1 MIVFHDDLPVSHL
14 PGKMPPS
21 GAKEL
26 TSHSCV
32 DEDSVMSDTTAF
44 RMVGL
49 SLGFSFVQSPAN
61 FTICTQKNTQRTNFS
76 VGEEV
81 ITDKDLCTRHYGFSA
96 STPQLRKKF
105 YLGTTFIIRRGFFH
119 VCSEIKFLFSKRLEC
134 RFKLGTVTL
143 ARHQCTLILDK
154 QFA

>member
-1 MIVFHDDLPVSHL
+1 MIWKNRTYHDTIHFTANDQWYSRAAQMIVFRDDLPVSHL

-21 GAKEL
+21 GAKEV

-49 SLGFSFVQSPAN
+49 SFGFSFVQSPAS
-61 FTICTQKNTQRTNFS
+61 FTICTQKTTQCTNFP
-76 VGEEV
+76 VGQEV
-81 ITDKDLCTRHYGFSA
+81 ITDKDLCTRHYRFSA

-105 YLGTTFIIRRGFFH
+105 YLVTTFIIRRGILSYFF
-119 VCSEIKFLFSKRLEC
+119 RN
-134 RFKLGTVTL
+134 
-143 ARHQCTLILDK
+143 
-154 QFA
+154 